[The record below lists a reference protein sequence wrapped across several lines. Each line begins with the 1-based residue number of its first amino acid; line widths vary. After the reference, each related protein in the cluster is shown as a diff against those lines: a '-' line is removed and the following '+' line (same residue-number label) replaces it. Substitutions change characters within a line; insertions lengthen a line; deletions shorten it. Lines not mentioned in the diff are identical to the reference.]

1 MGSLEERVS
10 SVEAK
15 VEEQSKL
22 EQRMDH
28 RFDQVDRQFDQRFAQ
43 VDQRFAQIDLRFNQ
57 VDESFRELR
66 RLIVGL
72 DGKYETRFMWLI
84 GLQFAT
90 LIAIVA
96 GMFGIVTKLI

>member
-1 MGSLEERVS
+1 MGSLEERMS
-10 SVEAK
+10 RVEAK
-15 VEEQSKL
+15 VEEQGKL
-22 EQRMDH
+22 EQRMNG
-28 RFDQVDRQFDQRFAQ
+28 RFDQVEHQLDQRFT
-43 VDQRFAQIDLRFNQ
+43 QIDLRFTQ

-66 RLIVGL
+66 SLIVGL